1 MSTSLYEKRVI
12 GCRGWP
18 LLVPVTGVEPVR
30 YCYHRILSPTRLPIP
45 SYRRVFNIIAY
56 FDEKSNR
63 FSEKSFGRNSYV
75 ALAWWIYKNSIMRG
89 TELLHIALDIFVG
102 MCYNIN
108 ILAENGL

>member
-1 MSTSLYEKRVI
+1 M
-12 GCRGWP
+12 
-18 LLVPVTGVEPVR
+18 VPVTGVEPVLYR
-30 YCYHRILSPTRLPIP
+30 YHRILSPTRLPIP
-45 SYRRVFNIIAY
+45 SYWRVFNIIAY

>member
-1 MSTSLYEKRVI
+1 MPII
-12 GCRGWP
+12 GRDNP
-18 LLVPVTGVEPVR
+18 FLS
-30 YCYHRILSPTRLPIP
+30 YHSFAKSIP
-45 SYRRVFNIIAY
+45 FSSSDTIFKSKGAY